1 MKLGQVLEA
10 YRKEQA
16 LTYRELAKEIGM
28 DHTLLFRI
36 SQKNELNTG
45 SVLLLLNWLLASNKN
60 KS

>member
-1 MKLGQVLEA
+1 MKLGLVLEA

-36 SQKNELNTG
+36 SQKNELN
-45 SVLLLLNWLLASNKN
+45 SCSILILLQWLLGSNKN